1 MDYLKFLS
9 NYAVLKR
16 IVRDSSE
23 RTGPWRRY
31 FFCGPLVNFVH
42 KIKLDH
48 KEEFEQCLDAEG
60 IFLDRLRSG
69 DLSVYNTQVVLH
81 LHLENPGRVAA
92 SIAFVAWLLDQWD
105 LQNQFSPDFSLDAL
119 CIPLWKLI
127 RAEVCNRDLSAAARV
142 FQEELER
149 EGLIDP
155 PETLAEESPERADN
169 EEGDLHLAEPA
180 VVQETG
186 SEEEDE
192 EMPPLEESEEESE
205 SLGEEELEEVETEGD
220 SELEVVFASEN
231 EVLSPTPD
239 LLRQGAASGLSSS
252 SEEVCFSPL
261 SGVAPLASSD
271 SSCSE
276 PEGEERVAPPSGGRA
291 IRVSVIV
298 HAPAQ
303 GTGGAQGQSLSGG
316 RM

>member
-1 MDYLKFLS
+1 MDYLKFLT

-31 FFCGPLVNFVH
+31 FFCGPLANFIH
-42 KIKLDH
+42 KIK
-48 KEEFEQCLDAEG
+48 EENKQLFEQCLDPEG
-60 IFLDRLRSG
+60 QFLELLRGG
-69 DLSVYNTQVVLH
+69 DLALYNTKVVTSLQF
-81 LHLENPGRVAA
+81 ENPGRVA
-92 SIAFVAWLLDQWD
+92 SSLAFVVWLLDQWD
-105 LQNQFSPDFSLDAL
+105 LENQFSPEFSLEAL
-119 CIPLWKLI
+119 CIPVWKKI
-127 RAEVCNRDLSAAARV
+127 KQEVAQRELGTAAQV
-142 FQEELER
+142 FQQELER

-155 PETLAEESPERADN
+155 PGSMVGETPEREDT

-180 VVQETG
+180 VIQETE
-186 SEEEDE
+186 SEGEEE
-192 EMPPLEESEEESE
+192 EMPPLEESEEESM
-205 SLGEEELEEVETEGD
+205 GEEELEEVETEED

-231 EVLSPTPD
+231 DVSNPTPD

-252 SEEVCFSPL
+252 SEEQCFSPL

-271 SSCSE
+271 SSCSD
-276 PEGEERVAPPSGGRA
+276 PEEEERVELQSGRSA

-298 HAPAQ
+298 HAPAH
-303 GTGGAQGQSLSGG
+303 GTGGAPGQSSSGG